1 MFLAAFTASQTKY
14 IPYLFAKIRAKNP
27 RNVTLSPFLKRI
39 PAYVLQKFSYREPIQ
54 TLLQIF
60 KIWETKI
67 MIMKP
72 AGCVD
77 QSNQLYF
84 FNFFHD

>member
-27 RNVTLSPFLKRI
+27 RNVTLSPFLKHI

-72 AGCVD
+72 AGGVE
-77 QSNQLYF
+77 SIKSALF
-84 FNFFHD
+84 FNFVHD